1 MSSYSKKRA
10 ADDSDDDQKVSV
22 KTSKKT
28 KHGISAD
35 GEDDEGNPFWEVCKL
50 ILFVLFFL
58 SFFLKKKERENIP
71 LFDHVKSSLE
81 LMFLPVAV
89 KQASYWSIR
98 IQRHESCQRPGVL
111 RERRQNASNKE
122 GTQIKY
128 SQNESIREF

>member
-50 ILFVLFFL
+50 ILFVLFL
-58 SFFLKKKERENIP
+58 SFFFFKKKREREHTLI
-71 LFDHVKSSLE
+71 
-81 LMFLPVAV
+81 
-89 KQASYWSIR
+89 
-98 IQRHESCQRPGVL
+98 
-111 RERRQNASNKE
+111 
-122 GTQIKY
+122 
-128 SQNESIREF
+128 